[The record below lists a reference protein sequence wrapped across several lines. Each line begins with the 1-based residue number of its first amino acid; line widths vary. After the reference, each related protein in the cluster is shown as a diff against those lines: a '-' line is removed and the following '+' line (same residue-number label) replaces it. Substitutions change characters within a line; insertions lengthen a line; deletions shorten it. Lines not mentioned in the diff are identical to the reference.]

1 MKGGHASGPR
11 STDILVRP
19 NQLPMRFDAPRL
31 GRKMRGTGCALASAI
46 AACLATGGSTEA
58 AVRRAKL
65 FVLEKLRQTPG

>member
-1 MKGGHASGPR
+1 
-11 STDILVRP
+11 
-19 NQLPMRFDAPRL
+19 
-31 GRKMRGTGCALASAI
+31 MRGTGCALASAI